1 MQLAIVWGPGFSP
14 FASRGRVL
22 VVGELVGEK
31 APARERDGRAPGDS
45 LRSRQATAPR
55 VRACLLPTKQQPA
68 RALQEHNE

>member
-31 APARERDGRAPGDS
+31 LAAQQRDGRAPGDS
-45 LRSRQATAPR
+45 LRSPASNS
-55 VRACLLPTKQQPA
+55 PA
-68 RALQEHNE
+68 RARLPPATHKTATRAGFAGAQ